1 MAISIIFIMTTNLEL
16 IMTTNDQQIIST
28 DKLSLSYQ
36 SHAGSVDVLKGVDL
50 IVNKGESVVLVGPS
64 GAGKSSILMLLAGL
78 EEITSGNLSLM
89 GQNVS
94 GFSEDEFATFRKD
107 NIGIVFQNF
116 HLIPTMT
123 ALENVSIPLELQ
135 QAPDATEQA
144 QEWLNKVGLSHR
156 GEHYPAQLS
165 GGEQQRVAIARAL
178 SSNAQLILADEPTGN
193 LDEVTGNEI
202 ADLLFSL
209 NKQEGRT
216 LLLITHDLDLAQKAD
231 RILRLE
237 NGKLHAQAHANK
249 SDEA

>member
-1 MAISIIFIMTTNLEL
+1 MTTS
-16 IMTTNDQQIIST
+16 DQQIILT
-28 DKLSLSYQ
+28 ENLSLSYQ

-50 IVNKGESVVLVGPS
+50 EVKKGESVVLVGPS
-64 GAGKSSILMLLAGL
+64 GSGKSSILMLLAGL
-78 EEITSGNLSLM
+78 EEITSGDLSLI
-89 GQNVS
+89 GKNVS
-94 GFSEDEFATFRKD
+94 SFSEDEFATFRKE

-144 QEWLNKVGLSHR
+144 QEWLDKVGLNHR
-156 GEHYPAQLS
+156 GDHYPAQLS

-193 LDEVTGNEI
+193 LDEKTGHEI
-202 ADLLFSL
+202 ADLLFDL
-209 NKQEGRT
+209 NKKEGRT

-231 RILRLE
+231 RILRLVD
-237 NGKLHAQAHANK
+237 GKLHAQAHAAK
-249 SDEA
+249 SSEA

>member
-1 MAISIIFIMTTNLEL
+1 MSANTSAEK
-16 IMTTNDQQIIST
+16 ST
-28 DKLSLSYQ
+28 DQPAVIFTENLSLSYS
-36 SHAGSVDVLKGVDL
+36 SHAGNVDVLKGVDL
-50 IVNKGESVVLVGPS
+50 TVHDGESVVLVGPS
-64 GAGKSSILMLLAGL
+64 GSGKSSILMLLAGL
-78 EEITSGNLSLM
+78 EDISGGDLSLM

-94 GFSEDEFATFRKD
+94 NFSEDQFAVFRKE

-144 QEWLNKVGLSHR
+144 QQWLDKVGLSHR
-156 GEHYPAQLS
+156 GSHYPAQLS

-178 SSNAQLILADEPTGN
+178 SSNAKLILADEPTGN
-193 LDEVTGNEI
+193 LDEATGHEI
-202 ADLLFSL
+202 ADLLFTL

-216 LLLITHDLDLAQKAD
+216 LLLITHDLELAQKAD

-237 NGKLHAQAHANK
+237 NGKLHAQAHA
-249 SDEA
+249 SEA

>member
-1 MAISIIFIMTTNLEL
+1 MSAKTPLSQPPVIFTEN
-16 IMTTNDQQIIST
+16 
-28 DKLSLSYQ
+28 LSLSYS
-36 SHAGSVDVLKGVDL
+36 SHAGTVDVLKGVDL
-50 IVNKGESVVLVGPS
+50 TVNDGEAVVLVGPS
-64 GAGKSSILMLLAGL
+64 GSGKSSILMLLAGL
-78 EEITSGNLSLM
+78 EDISGGDLSLM

-94 GFSEDEFATFRKD
+94 NFSEDEFALFRKD

-144 QEWLNKVGLSHR
+144 QDWLDKVGLSHR
-156 GEHYPAQLS
+156 GDHYPAQLS

-178 SSNAQLILADEPTGN
+178 SSNAKLILADEPTGN
-193 LDEVTGNEI
+193 LDEATGHEI
-202 ADLLFSL
+202 ADLLFTL

-216 LLLITHDLDLAQKAD
+216 LLLITHDLELAQKAD

-237 NGKLHAQAHANK
+237 NGKLHAQAHSN
-249 SDEA
+249 EAQ